1 MSWRYD
7 YKTVFTM
14 PRTLT
19 ERGPLKVPFRRSH
32 TSHLICYHV
41 PTSHLSDTPCMPSN
55 TRFTCHLPMPSYF
68 LLGEHNLTQL
78 VGICCAQF
86 DTFDKSVCD
95 FRNNISYSISVIAEI
110 QEYSLQIPKLTA
122 HTKFTCCD
130 RLDEFEICRG
140 VFCCAFV
147 LHAK

>member
-14 PRTLT
+14 PRTLR

-32 TSHLICYHV
+32 TSLLICYHV
-41 PTSHLSDTPCMPSN
+41 PTSHLSDAPCMPSN
-55 TRFTCHLPMPSYF
+55 TRFTCHLPMPSHF

-122 HTKFTCCD
+122 HTNLRVATAWMNLKYAVACLCCMPNNT
-130 RLDEFEICRG
+130 G
-140 VFCCAFV
+140 
-147 LHAK
+147 